1 MSDTNTERVMEEDS
15 GALKVEEE
23 VETREDIEQ
32 ICGAQPFGSPAETP
46 IEPVKMKKPRAK
58 AKPKEPTITKEDIME
73 AVKEA
78 TKKPIPDKVDKNK
91 EMVECPDCG
100 LSITRHNLKY
110 THKRYCKAIKEQE
123 LPASSSKDPLPIAPK
138 AQPLVRG
145 GAQPLGLP
153 ARTTDDSEAVNEFI
167 KNNPEVITNYLRNE
181 RANKAN
187 KRQFNAKSLL
197 AGAF

>member
-15 GALKVEEE
+15 GALKEEDSGAL
-23 VETREDIEQ
+23 TREVIEQ
-32 ICGAQPFGSPAETP
+32 IVNETP

-78 TKKPIPDKVDKNK
+78 TKKPIPDKIDKNK
-91 EMVECPDCG
+91 EIVTCPDCG
-100 LSITRHNLKY
+100 LSITQHNLRY
-110 THKRYCKAIKEQE
+110 THKRYCKALKLEKQE
-123 LPASSSKDPLPIAPK
+123 EASSSKDPLPIAPK
-138 AQPLVRG
+138 AQPLVREK
-145 GAQPLGLP
+145 
-153 ARTTDDSEAVNEFI
+153 RTTDDYDVNEFI

>member
-1 MSDTNTERVMEEDS
+1 MSDVNTERVMEEEIKEEDS
-15 GALKVEEE
+15 GAL
-23 VETREDIEQ
+23 TREVIEQ
-32 ICGAQPFGSPAETP
+32 LVNEEP
-46 IEPVKMKKPRAK
+46 IEAVKMKKPRAK
-58 AKPKEPTITKEDIME
+58 AKPKAKEPTITKEDIME

-110 THKRYCKAIKEQE
+110 THKRYCKALKEQE
-123 LPASSSKDPLPIAPK
+123 VPASSSTDPPIALK
-138 AQPLVRG
+138 ALPLVREK
-145 GAQPLGLP
+145 
-153 ARTTDDSEAVNEFI
+153 RITDVDDVNEFI

>member
-1 MSDTNTERVMEEDS
+1 MSDTSGTRPCGSPATEPIMEEDS
-15 GALKVEEE
+15 GALKVEE

-32 ICGAQPFGSPAETP
+32 IVNEEP
-46 IEPVKMKKPRAK
+46 IEVVKMKKPRAK

-78 TKKPIPDKVDKNK
+78 TKKPVSDKIDKNK

-123 LPASSSKDPLPIAPK
+123 VPASSSKDPLPIAPK
-138 AQPLVRG
+138 AQPLVREK
-145 GAQPLGLP
+145 
-153 ARTTDDSEAVNEFI
+153 RTTDDYDVNEFI

>member
-1 MSDTNTERVMEEDS
+1 MVDTNKEIVMEEVSDI
-15 GALKVEEE
+15 K
-23 VETREDIEQ
+23 ETREDIEQ
-32 ICGAQPFGSPAETP
+32 IVNEPP
-46 IEPVKMKKPRAK
+46 IEPVKMKKPRAN

-100 LSITRHNLKY
+100 LKITYHNLRY
-110 THKRYCKAIKEQE
+110 THKRYCKALKEQE
-123 LPASSSKDPLPIAPK
+123 VPASSSTEPIPIAPK
-138 AQPLVRG
+138 ALPLVREK
-145 GAQPLGLP
+145 
-153 ARTTDDSEAVNEFI
+153 RTTDVDDVNEFI

-187 KRQFNAKSLL
+187 KRQINAKSLL
-197 AGAF
+197 SNAF